1 MFLGSGA
8 PCHWHEQQRFWFLLG
23 ELPTPLGDLGG
34 WGRAFLVLKRQ
45 ALFLRPSGHE
55 NLCDS
60 RESRLPQGRARCG
73 PYVLSGTFIVP
84 LALAL
89 R

>member
-45 ALFLRPSGHE
+45 ALFLRPS
-55 NLCDS
+55 
-60 RESRLPQGRARCG
+60 R
-73 PYVLSGTFIVP
+73 
-84 LALAL
+84 AL
-89 R
+89 REESFFVLRSVA